1 MSSVDAPT
9 TREVARQ
16 HKSDLLRSLR
26 LCTLEGIMAM
36 PLVTMSLPVNIFMTA
51 LVAKAY
57 ALPKTTIGLISA
69 LPFIGNFLQIA
80 IAPLLA
86 RRFPPKLICVSA
98 ASLHLLSWAF
108 LGVALPWIPRD
119 NPTVAGHWLVGWFI
133 ISSLFGAIAGV
144 QWNAWVQEWVPYRL
158 RGKFFGRRNGMLQ
171 ISTTAFLLLAGW
183 SLGEW
188 DYAVPVFQGLI
199 GGAVVMRVFS
209 LRWQWI
215 SPTRARRANVAP
227 KLPLADQIRILLAAR
242 SFLLFVAFGAVWSF
256 AAYCFGPFYHVFMF
270 EQLQLSAFQV
280 GLLSTLAQLSGAL
293 SLPAWGLL
301 LDRYGNKSVMTF
313 SLLLWQGQNFL
324 WCFITPDNRTVL
336 YAMWIWG
343 GATGA
348 GFILGQFTLLLRLIP
363 IEAKNLAI
371 GLNLALTSLVA
382 AIAPILGGEV
392 LTRAITAGH
401 DTLLVHHLC
410 FIVQPA
416 LSLLGCLL
424 LLRLREPQAG
434 SLTMVFGAMRN
445 IRTLSG
451 VFGLGF
457 LVNYV
462 FYRSQER
469 GPAAT
474 PTPTRDA
481 SALSAK

>member
-1 MSSVDAPT
+1 MVSSVSSVDAPT

-227 KLPLADQIRILLAAR
+227 NCHSPTRSASSSPPVHSCSSSPSAR
-242 SFLLFVAFGAVWSF
+242 SGPSPPTASVRFTMCSCSSSSSCLRFKSD
-256 AAYCFGPFYHVFMF
+256 CFP
-270 EQLQLSAFQV
+270 
-280 GLLSTLAQLSGAL
+280 
-293 SLPAWGLL
+293 
-301 LDRYGNKSVMTF
+301 
-313 SLLLWQGQNFL
+313 
-324 WCFITPDNRTVL
+324 
-336 YAMWIWG
+336 
-343 GATGA
+343 
-348 GFILGQFTLLLRLIP
+348 
-363 IEAKNLAI
+363 
-371 GLNLALTSLVA
+371 
-382 AIAPILGGEV
+382 
-392 LTRAITAGH
+392 
-401 DTLLVHHLC
+401 
-410 FIVQPA
+410 
-416 LSLLGCLL
+416 
-424 LLRLREPQAG
+424 
-434 SLTMVFGAMRN
+434 
-445 IRTLSG
+445 
-451 VFGLGF
+451 
-457 LVNYV
+457 
-462 FYRSQER
+462 RSH
-469 GPAAT
+469 
-474 PTPTRDA
+474 
-481 SALSAK
+481 S